1 VLVFLSL
8 EQDSPSWLLDVA
20 DARSNKLCTTSIT
33 VIWIQSS
40 SAFRSSCIAFPLDFF
55 FSMNNS
61 LLMNSRFSRGSVQ
74 TILIVLLGATKICCW
89 DNSLL
94 QEYITG
100 ATEISC

>member
-8 EQDSPSWLLDVA
+8 EQYSPSWLLDVA
-20 DARSNKLCTTSIT
+20 DARSNKLCTTSVT

-40 SAFRSSCIAFPLDFF
+40 RAFRSSSIVFPLEFS

-61 LLMNSRFSRGSVQ
+61 LLMNFRFSTGSAE
-74 TILIVLLGATKICCW
+74 TILIVLLGATKICCR

-94 QEYITG
+94 LEYITG